1 MSNDSEFFSLK
12 NILKRS
18 AQWSAFSVIVR
29 HFSQFAITILLARY
43 LTPEDFASSSI
54 ALSIIGLFT
63 IISQFGVSQTII
75 VFDNADKDY
84 LDTINCLMILVGIF
98 FYIVLFAIAPFF
110 DNLYHAL
117 NIGIIIQVSGLSIL
131 TGLIASV
138 PTAILQ
144 KNLDF
149 SSLSLTAAITSVFHI
164 IVTYIFIELNL
175 GIWAIVIP
183 PIIIGLLGC
192 IFLYYFSSYKPSFR
206 MNKTYLKLA
215 LPYGKASVYSSILN
229 HLSSNIILLSMGRI
243 WTPTQVG
250 HYAFVDAKILKPYE
264 LVVLTLFSN
273 LTPILSR
280 IAHERKRLGE
290 VYLRINRL
298 AIYAIVSLHLVLIQ
312 IVHILIPLMF
322 GYNWVSTIK
331 LFQILLLV
339 PVVRSVGFG
348 ANALFLSLKS
358 PKQTWQINLV
368 RFILYCILVVFALNT
383 NLQIEIVAVCVV
395 LIEAF
400 VGLINIY
407 CVLKLLGIS
416 ASSYLIGV
424 KNDLL
429 FVILFA
435 VGLYCFSK
443 ILEFFFVTDVVIL
456 GLFLGF
462 SLLYFIT
469 LLHLFH
475 GKNFF
480 LKLKS
485 IIR

>member
-1 MSNDSEFFSLK
+1 
-12 NILKRS
+12 
-18 AQWSAFSVIVR
+18 
-29 HFSQFAITILLARY
+29 
-43 LTPEDFASSSI
+43 
-54 ALSIIGLFT
+54 
-63 IISQFGVSQTII
+63 
-75 VFDNADKDY
+75 
-84 LDTINCLMILVGIF
+84 
-98 FYIVLFAIAPFF
+98 
-110 DNLYHAL
+110 
-117 NIGIIIQVSGLSIL
+117 
-131 TGLIASV
+131 
-138 PTAILQ
+138 
-144 KNLDF
+144 
-149 SSLSLTAAITSVFHI
+149 
-164 IVTYIFIELNL
+164 
-175 GIWAIVIP
+175 
-183 PIIIGLLGC
+183 
-192 IFLYYFSSYKPSFR
+192 